1 MAVIFI
7 KKPMKA
13 KYSGPY
19 LIPAGGC
26 ILISST
32 AGLDTETWEVVSTA
46 NSKLIRIGTY
56 GATGGT
62 ETHSHTFTALNGHP
76 THSHSLNGRSGD
88 TSEGPGGSGDSGWG
102 YDNTVAAGSHTH
114 YYSCGS
120 SSTSSGVAPAHGTG
134 TTGSASNYPAYVGK
148 YIIENKS
155 SEAAPIPLG
164 GIVMGFG
171 TLSLSGFSLQ
181 TDLDEKY
188 VYGNS
193 NTSGGSN
200 SHYHSGNTL
209 PSVAA
214 HGHGS
219 VKLSCGAAGGGTDT
233 VSGSNYDNVYVSEAG
248 HSHGDAS
255 VTIPGGGGHGHTV
268 PNSAYSSMRP
278 PHIRT
283 FFYGKTVEAKGRF
296 PTGTIILYKTNVNP
310 DPGNW
315 EFVTDKNGYFLSGT
329 CSASFVGT
337 VDTSTSHS
345 HTGLSP
351 SSTNPAHSHGGSG
364 GSFSSGGGSVGA
376 VGGGGGGSSAP
387 HSHSGSIE
395 GTELSGSHSHTCSSS
410 STVSPTP
417 PYIEFYLLRKK

>member
-1 MAVIFI
+1 
-7 KKPMKA
+7 
-13 KYSGPY
+13 
-19 LIPAGGC
+19 
-26 ILISST
+26 
-32 AGLDTETWEVVSTA
+32 
-46 NSKLIRIGTY
+46 
-56 GATGGT
+56 
-62 ETHSHTFTALNGHP
+62 
-76 THSHSLNGRSGD
+76 
-88 TSEGPGGSGDSGWG
+88 
-102 YDNTVAAGSHTH
+102 
-114 YYSCGS
+114 
-120 SSTSSGVAPAHGTG
+120 
-134 TTGSASNYPAYVGK
+134 
-148 YIIENKS
+148 
-155 SEAAPIPLG
+155 
-164 GIVMGFG
+164 MGFG

-233 VSGSNYDNVYVSEAG
+233 VSGSNNVYVSEAG

-283 FFYGKTVEAKGRF
+283 FFYGKTVEGKGRF

-351 SSTNPAHSHGGSG
+351 SSTNPAHSHGGAGVPFHQVVEASERL
-364 GSFSSGGGSVGA
+364 GA
-376 VGGGGGGSSAP
+376 AAAAHLPSQS
-387 HSHSGSIE
+387 
-395 GTELSGSHSHTCSSS
+395 
-410 STVSPTP
+410 
-417 PYIEFYLLRKK
+417 